1 MATLN
6 TPIIILPYFFNAISY
21 SLNGMQLN
29 IGKNIS
35 TQKRNSISTAIFVVS
50 FLSFHPS
57 MVFSLL
63 PLADNL
69 TNNRDGDAQ
78 LASSFPSVLTFLQY
92 HVEGSQ
98 ATRFSFCHAVPG
110 TTVGTETEKN
120 PIQTESHLRYGRAN
134 TEHLLFTWPDF
145 STLSPQKKF

>member
-21 SLNGMQLN
+21 SLNGMQLS
-29 IGKNIS
+29 IGQNIS
-35 TQKRNSISTAIFVVS
+35 KQKRNSISTAIFVVS

-63 PLADNL
+63 PPVDNL

-78 LASSFPSVLTFLQY
+78 VASSF
-92 HVEGSQ
+92 
-98 ATRFSFCHAVPG
+98 
-110 TTVGTETEKN
+110 
-120 PIQTESHLRYGRAN
+120 
-134 TEHLLFTWPDF
+134 LLC
-145 STLSPQKKF
+145 